1 MDRLK
6 ARDKYE
12 DINET
17 ENIEILQFVS
27 TLSIMRREIW
37 EGKKIKYTEY
47 LCWAEKRNKLF
58 HNL

>member
-17 ENIEILQFVS
+17 ENIEILQSVCI
-27 TLSIMRREIW
+27 LSIIRRKFEK
-37 EGKKIKYTEY
+37 GKK
-47 LCWAEKRNKLF
+47 
-58 HNL
+58 

>member
-27 TLSIMRREIW
+27 ILSIIKGKFEK
-37 EGKKIKYTEY
+37 GKK
-47 LCWAEKRNKLF
+47 
-58 HNL
+58 

>member
-17 ENIEILQFVS
+17 ENIEILQS
-27 TLSIMRREIW
+27 ISILSIIRGKFEK
-37 EGKKIKYTEY
+37 GKK
-47 LCWAEKRNKLF
+47 
-58 HNL
+58 